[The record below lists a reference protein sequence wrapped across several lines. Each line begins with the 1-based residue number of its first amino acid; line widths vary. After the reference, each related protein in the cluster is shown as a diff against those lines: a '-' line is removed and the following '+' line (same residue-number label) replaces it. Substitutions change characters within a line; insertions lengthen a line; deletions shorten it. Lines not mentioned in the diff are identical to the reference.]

1 MLQFPISFITS
12 FLSLFTI
19 FLHLSISCVHFPIII
34 ASDGISFSCLWIILV
49 FENEQLSPHRIVIML
64 TCNKRTNPTVTTN
77 SDYYQ
82 QLVWTSLTVVSKPSS
97 LLHGSLQV
105 HTRGIIGR
113 RKFVVIDFEIVI
125 VFFRMLLVT
134 TIGWWGNLS
143 HIYLI
148 KFVSVLRPHFNL
160 QKKPMI

>member
-12 FLSLFTI
+12 FLLLFTI
-19 FLHLSISCVHFPIII
+19 FLHLSITCVHFSIII

-64 TCNKRTNPTVTTN
+64 ICNKRTNPN
-77 SDYYQ
+77 SDYYH

-134 TIGWWGNLS
+134 TIGWWWNLS